1 MTELSLEQ
9 LMFLKCSPQTS
20 KISITWGLVRN
31 AIRPH
36 PRTNEPT
43 ALRDWGQ
50 QSVFLQTLKAML
62 MHPYIWELLYNR
74 LRTAAH
80 FRNTHKTS
88 LEETTPS
95 EVSKLIQI
103 IRKNTSDQLWIPIIS
118 HVSINSI
125 FTLLFN
131 YKHFLENWLT
141 HSFFPIF
148 HNTIKTLKVGSHI
161 VSSFIHIH
169 PSLMG
174 EGVVE
179 EIQKFSKTFSDI
191 FWGEMWHNL
200 FLWIMQ
206 Y

>member
-1 MTELSLEQ
+1 MTVLSLEQ

-20 KISITWGLVRN
+20 NISVTWGLVRN
-31 AIRPH
+31 AVRPH

-43 ALRDWGQ
+43 TLRGWGQ
-50 QSVFLQTLKAML
+50 QSVFLQTLRAML

-74 LRTAAH
+74 LWSAAH
-80 FRNTHKTS
+80 FRNTHKKS

-95 EVSKLIQI
+95 EVSKLIHI
-103 IRKNTSDQLWIPIIS
+103 ILKNTSDQLWIPIIS

-148 HNTIKTLKVGSHI
+148 HNTIKTLKVGSNI
-161 VSSFIHIH
+161 VSSFIHIP
-169 PSLMG
+169 PSLMS
-174 EGVVE
+174 EGVVQ

-191 FWGEMWHNL
+191 FLREMWHNL